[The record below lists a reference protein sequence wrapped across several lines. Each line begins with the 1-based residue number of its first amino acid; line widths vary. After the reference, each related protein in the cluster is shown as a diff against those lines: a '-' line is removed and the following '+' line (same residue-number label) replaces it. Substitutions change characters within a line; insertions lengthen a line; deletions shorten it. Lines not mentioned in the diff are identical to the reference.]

1 MPTIA
6 NILTD
11 PDRGLIPYLDN
22 SPEIVGTYQR
32 LQVRPW
38 SFDSTSPDQ
47 STGFRLR
54 DFRSD
59 NSSNQPIMTR
69 TVALGRVFQMTSNIN
84 ATLEAGAYL
93 EQLCR
98 LLHRAA
104 ECVMYV
110 QEIDQVSGST
120 FAKQNQSNKSWYM
133 VIFVQF
139 DVSYYYS

>member
-1 MPTIA
+1 
-6 NILTD
+6 
-11 PDRGLIPYLDN
+11 
-22 SPEIVGTYQR
+22 
-32 LQVRPW
+32 
-38 SFDSTSPDQ
+38 
-47 STGFRLR
+47 
-54 DFRSD
+54 
-59 NSSNQPIMTR
+59 MTR